1 MTLSFSSVAS
11 CRVTNQSG
19 RRANI
24 LRGSSGIFFAR
35 QLADGAGD
43 GGERSSSR
51 PPCETSGPLD
61 LLEVKRDRGKKASAQ
76 SQVRSLPSVR

>member
-35 QLADGAGD
+35 QPADGAGD

-61 LLEVKRDRGKKASAQ
+61 LLEVKRDRGKK
-76 SQVRSLPSVR
+76 L